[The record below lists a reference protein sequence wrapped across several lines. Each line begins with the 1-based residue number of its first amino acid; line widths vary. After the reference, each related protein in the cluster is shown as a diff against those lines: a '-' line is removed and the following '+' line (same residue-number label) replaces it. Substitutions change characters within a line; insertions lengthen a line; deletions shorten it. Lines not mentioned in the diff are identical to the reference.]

1 MMLILSI
8 FILTAGFLMLVKP
21 DAWWEIT
28 ESWKSSNAGNPLI
41 SISKPPFWRLY
52 FCIGWVYWHNRVLS
66 AVMAANTYFLMQVII
81 LKVKFIM

>member
-28 ESWKSSNAGNPLI
+28 ESWKSSNAAEPSDFYIKTTRFGGCIFVLAGFI
-41 SISKPPFWRLY
+41 GIIG
-52 FCIGWVYWHNRVLS
+52 FCL
-66 AVMAANTYFLMQVII
+66 L
-81 LKVKFIM
+81 